1 MPYIGIQLTT
11 KVSAALRMLRLEH
24 GPEAFP
30 MLLNSIAIG
39 NVALMGIPCQPFN
52 ATGCSIK
59 ELARLDLV
67 IPCSQTNGAEGYYPM
82 QDVYDEGEYE
92 AVSSPFKAGV
102 AEFVVNE
109 AKQLLNSLN

>member
-1 MPYIGIQLTT
+1 MPYIGVQLTT
-11 KVSAALRMLRLEH
+11 KVSAALRMLRLGH

-30 MLLNSIAIG
+30 MLLSAIAIG
-39 NVALMGIPCQPFN
+39 NVVLMGIPGQPFN
-52 ATGCSIK
+52 ATCRSIK
-59 ELARLDLV
+59 ELARWDLV

-82 QDVYDEGEYE
+82 QDVYDEGGYE
-92 AVSSPFKAGV
+92 AGSSPFKADV